1 MAANSVSRE
10 RYQEYARYLRV
21 SAGNLNLSVSPTR
34 LRRLRSQ
41 VNVERNKFL
50 VWEVI
55 WALIALASLVPMMLL
70 AAVEFGLALPA
81 SVAGR
86 AEALHFQF
94 VTLENALVVAAV
106 IMSAILFPIAVTT
119 AFAPIFANADAIGDL
134 ENAHRALK
142 AVEKQ

>member
-86 AEALHFQF
+86 AEASISSLSRWK
-94 VTLENALVVAAV
+94 TPWW
-106 IMSAILFPIAVTT
+106 SRRSSCRRSCFPS
-119 AFAPIFANADAIGDL
+119 P
-134 ENAHRALK
+134 
-142 AVEKQ
+142 

>member
-1 MAANSVSRE
+1 MAANSASRE
-10 RYQEYARYLRV
+10 RYQEYARYLRN
-21 SAGNLNLSVSPTR
+21 SAGNLNLSVSPGR
-34 LRRLRSQ
+34 LERLRSQ

-50 VWEVI
+50 IWEVI
-55 WALIALASLVPMMLL
+55 WTLIALVTLVPLLLL
-70 AAVEFGLALPA
+70 AAVEFGLPLPA

-94 VTLENALVVAAV
+94 VTLENALVVATV
-106 IMSAILFPIAVTT
+106 IMSAIMFPIAIVV
-119 AFAPIFANADAIGDL
+119 AFAPIVANADAISDL